1 LALLLLDNCI
11 ACHSSIFDI
20 AYPFCISSI
29 SYWRKLFVHMCIQLI
44 SSNNVN
50 VVCNLVIFISTIEV
64 KEWFIVAILI
74 SL

>member
-1 LALLLLDNCI
+1 
-11 ACHSSIFDI
+11 
-20 AYPFCISSI
+20 
-29 SYWRKLFVHMCIQLI
+29 VHMCIQLI